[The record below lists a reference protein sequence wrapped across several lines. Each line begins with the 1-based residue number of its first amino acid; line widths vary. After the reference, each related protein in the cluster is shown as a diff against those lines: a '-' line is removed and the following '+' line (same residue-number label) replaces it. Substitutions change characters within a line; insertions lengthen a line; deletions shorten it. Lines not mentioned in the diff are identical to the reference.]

1 VTDLD
6 LDAIRARADAAKTKG
21 WAVHWVKSAEDVPAL
36 LARIAELEA
45 ERDDQRERGDQYNR
59 EAQHWAGKVVDLE
72 AAERRGYERAVARLR
87 DEDELRRWQATEL
100 DAYQRSF
107 MPQVVG
113 ELMARYLDA
122 VKEGT
127 DD

>member
-1 VTDLD
+1 MNPTDPN
-6 LDAIRARADAAKTKG
+6 
-21 WAVHWVKSAEDVPAL
+21 SAHDVPAL

-87 DEDELRRWQATEL
+87 DHQPRREWLA
-100 DAYQRSF
+100 
-107 MPQVVG
+107 
-113 ELMARYLDA
+113 ARNQWDNEYAAARFADYLDA
-122 VKEGT
+122 VKGDA